1 MSLILGVIGAIAAL
15 LGGVWIAE
23 GAHFN
28 PFMYWDLSA
37 FVIVIIGTLLAAMAM
52 FSAMDILMM
61 PIFLIKC
68 VLPMPYKEG
77 DIVAA
82 FQRMADKVKGA
93 GIPSLTSEI
102 PSAYDEFMRRGIKLV
117 ISGTDSHA
125 IKEIMHEE
133 IVNTHKRH
141 KAKIGIFNEMAGIG
155 PTMGMIGTLLA
166 LVIVLGNL
174 EDTSKLGSSIAVA
187 LIATL
192 YGCAVANIVFVP
204 IAKQLD
210 AKNEKENLLKEM
222 ILEGLLAVQ
231 AGESSFLVGQRLKAC
246 VSDGLRNKIEGGKGG
261 SKKKTEKHIDIATYM
276 NAIDQEKAMAFLA
289 EVKKSFE
296 TKDLGMDDAKNM
308 LAELINEAEDKI
320 IMKDFANEF
329 MKSKTSKKL
338 PKGLKR
344 KGVSGKKGAKGKAKR
359 KAAVADD
366 DE

>member
-1 MSLILGVIGAIAAL
+1 MSIIFGILAAFAAVI
-15 LGGVWIAE
+15 GGVWIAE
-23 GAHFN
+23 GSHFN
-28 PFMYWDLSA
+28 IMGYWDLAA
-37 FVIVIIGTLLAAMAM
+37 FVIVVLGTLFCAMAM
-52 FSAMDILMM
+52 YSMMDLLMM
-61 PIFLIKC
+61 PIYFLQCI
-68 VLPMPYKEG
+68 LPLPYKEG
-77 DIVAA
+77 DIVDSC
-82 FQRMADKVKGA
+82 QRMADKVKGS

-102 PSAYDEFMRRGIKLV
+102 PSAYDDYMRRGIKLV

-125 IKEIMHEE
+125 IRDIMHEE
-133 IVNTHKRH
+133 IEKTNKRH
-141 KAKIGIFNEMAGIG
+141 KQKIGIFNEMAGIG

-192 YGCAVANIVFVP
+192 YGCAIANLIFVP
-204 IAKQLD
+204 IAKKLD
-210 AKNEKENLLKEM
+210 TKNEREILIKEM

-246 VSDGLRNKIEGGKGG
+246 VSEGLRSRIEGGKGS
-261 SKKKTEKHIDIATYM
+261 SKKKSDKHIEIATYM

-289 EVKKSFE
+289 EVKKSQE
-296 TKDLGMDDAKNM
+296 TKDLGQDDAKNM
-308 LAELINEAEDKI
+308 LAELINEGEDKI

-329 MKSKTSKKL
+329 MKSKTAKKL

-344 KGVSGKKGAKGKAKR
+344 RAKTKGKKSKR